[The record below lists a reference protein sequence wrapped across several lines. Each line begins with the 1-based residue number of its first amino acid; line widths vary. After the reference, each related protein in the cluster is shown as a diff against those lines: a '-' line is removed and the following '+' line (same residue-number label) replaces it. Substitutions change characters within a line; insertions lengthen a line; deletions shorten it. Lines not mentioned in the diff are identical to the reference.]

1 MEIIDKVIKDFQE
14 IKTEQIHNGNFA
26 IYLCNSENEKMLVG
40 RINDDE
46 VASQIFE
53 KNACEITEDDWDWY
67 DEQLGTFDKE
77 SYAKLYWNEA
87 VVKRGHLRD
96 SICTAIE
103 NLNTENNDTGK
114 AFLAKLKTRYGINPR
129 ATDFYK

>member
-1 MEIIDKVIKDFQE
+1 MELIENVIKDFQE
-14 IKTEQIHNGNFA
+14 IKAKQIHDGNYVIF
-26 IYLCNSENEKMLVG
+26 LCNSENEKIIVG

-53 KNACEITEDDWDWY
+53 KNAGEITEDDWEWY

-77 SYAKLYWNEA
+77 SYAKKYWNEA

-96 SICTAIE
+96 SIRIAIE
-103 NLNTENNDTGK
+103 NLNTESTNKNK
-114 AFLAKLKTRYGINPR
+114 AFLAKLKAKY
-129 ATDFYK
+129 

>member
-1 MEIIDKVIKDFQE
+1 MELIENVIKEFQE
-14 IKTEQIHNGNFA
+14 IKAKHIHDGNFI
-26 IYLCNSENEKMLVG
+26 IYLCNSENEKIIVG

-53 KNACEITEDDWDWY
+53 KNAGEITEDDWEWY

-77 SYAKLYWNEA
+77 SYAKKYWNEA

-96 SICTAIE
+96 SIRIAIE
-103 NLNTENNDTGK
+103 NLKIENTNKGK
-114 AFLAKLKTRYGINPR
+114 AFLAKLKAKY
-129 ATDFYK
+129 